1 MFLPWT
7 WKMVRRSS
15 PPSLFFSLSVSADP
29 PLFSPLMSTSRLSSC
44 HVFCY
49 HQRDKWET
57 REEESLGARVLTS
70 SPPPPSLH
78 LIFYPPSFCLPEW
91 QLAASRVQWACQ
103 PKCRYLPTDL
113 RKYTFWTWLTHA
125 CVSYRCSFF
134 FFFFFLSFSGRLV
147 QTCNTH
153 YTPRC
158 PRSFV
163 AIKTCN
169 STSFTDGLE
178 MDPVGPARRQRPR
191 VKEKK
196 KKKQQHKEEEL
207 IGKETIS
214 RGLILYS
221 QWFINLKKSFTYT
234 RMFYDEDVCVRW
246 PRKGSLRL
254 FCLQQ

>member
-134 FFFFFLSFSGRLV
+134 FFFFLSFSGRLV

-196 KKKQQHKEEEL
+196 KSSSTKRRNWSGRKQFHVDWFY
-207 IGKETIS
+207 IHS
-214 RGLILYS
+214 DSLILKNHLPIRECFMMKMFVFAGPGKAHCDYS
-221 QWFINLKKSFTYT
+221 VYSNN
-234 RMFYDEDVCVRW
+234 
-246 PRKGSLRL
+246 
-254 FCLQQ
+254 